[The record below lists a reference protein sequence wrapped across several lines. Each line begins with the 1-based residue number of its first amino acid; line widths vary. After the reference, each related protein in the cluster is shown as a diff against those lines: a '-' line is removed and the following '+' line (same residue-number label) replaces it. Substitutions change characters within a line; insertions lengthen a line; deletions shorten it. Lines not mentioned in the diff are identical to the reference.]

1 MGTNQDLGWQELMMC
16 ITHAEQPREVEEF
29 CRTLVVGLGPTGFD
43 IINVP
48 SVLTL
53 VGCCQ

>member
-1 MGTNQDLGWQELMMC
+1 MLGMAELMC

-29 CRTLVVGLGPTGFD
+29 CRALVVGLGPTGFD

-53 VGCCQ
+53 VSCCQ

>member
-16 ITHAEQPREVEEF
+16 ITNAEQPREVEEF
-29 CRTLVVGLGPTGFD
+29 CRTLVVGLATGFD
-43 IINVP
+43 IINLP
-48 SVLTL
+48 SGLTL